1 MDNPLTPMTLL
12 IIEDEAEE
20 RARFLECAKAQPG
33 KIKFIGSTN
42 SSVMGFEIMKKHRP
56 EGVILDLEL
65 HKGIGSGRDFLNNLK
80 SSGFK
85 PKPII
90 IVATNT
96 QSDVVYNA
104 VRSLGVDFIHYKKQK
119 GYSPESVIEDFLAF
133 RSLQGDET
141 DVTDIDIE
149 IDDTE
154 NFTDVEP
161 VNDIDEDDIETAT
174 ADDDEDTYVDS
185 EEDSGTESRIEP
197 KIKSGIESGA
207 DLKVN
212 IEDIPLD
219 AKSVSDMTVS
229 ELDAIGMGRHY
240 KGRAYLEKTIELLV
254 FKGVEYSDMVFN
266 RVADHFGVHYSSIMR
281 AMQTAIE
288 NTWYDCEPEILKQ
301 HYTTY
306 VSQKKKRPTPGEF
319 VYFYADKIRKKC
331 TA

>member
-1 MDNPLTPMTLL
+1 MDNPMTLL

-20 RARFLECAKAQPG
+20 RGRFLECAKAQPD
-33 KIKFIGSTN
+33 KIKFVGSTN
-42 SSVMGFEIMKKHRP
+42 SSIMGFDILKQHSP

-90 IVATNT
+90 IVTTNT
-96 QSDVVYNA
+96 QSDIVYNA
-104 VRSLGVDFIHYKKQK
+104 MRGLGVDFIHYKKQK
-119 GYSPESVIEDFLAF
+119 GYTPEAVLEDFLAF
-133 RSLQGDET
+133 RSLQGDEADAT
-141 DVTDIDIE
+141 IVETTHITAATTTIE
-149 IDDTE
+149 A
-154 NFTDVEP
+154 
-161 VNDIDEDDIETAT
+161 VNDILDDNIATPATAIDDIPFPEPETYAKLD
-174 ADDDEDTYVDS
+174 A
-185 EEDSGTESRIEP
+185 P
-197 KIKSGIESGA
+197 NA
-207 DLKVN
+207 
-212 IEDIPLD
+212 PLD
-219 AKSVSDMTVS
+219 TGKVSDAITT

-254 FKGVEYSDMVFN
+254 LKGAEYSDMVFN

-288 NTWYDCEPEILKQ
+288 NTWYDCEPEVLKQ

-331 TA
+331 TV